1 MKERPQADPSCPNC
15 AALSDRL
22 DALEALV
29 KSLGA
34 EVTRLR
40 SRKAKTS
47 RTSSKPPSSDEPWDK
62 GASKRPPSGKKR
74 GGQPGHKGKNR
85 APASPSD
92 VDETHSIMPALCG
105 SCSAPLTG
113 NDPNPR
119 LHQTIDIPP
128 VTPKIIELQL
138 HQLRCTKCGE
148 STRADLPKGVHP
160 SAFGPNLSSLVVQ
173 LSGEYRMSRR
183 SIQRFVR
190 DIHGI
195 QISLGAISKL
205 EQRIS
210 RGLKIAHVEAMTS
223 VATSPTKHLDETT
236 WRQSS
241 KLKWVWTAVGEDAT
255 VFVIRDSRESSVTR
269 ELIGDKP
276 SGIVI
281 SDRYSGYSY
290 IEMEQRQVCLAHLLR
305 DFRRMAEGE
314 EAHRWIGKRLLGLLN
329 GAFRLWHIF
338 RDDEIDR
345 ITLARWSR
353 KLRVR
358 MLRLLDEGGRSTGY
372 ETPGMCRG
380 ILRTEPAM
388 WTFTE
393 RENVEPTNNIAERAI
408 RPVVL
413 LRKTS
418 LGTQSKRGSRFVER
432 MQTVS
437 TTLKKTGRSVHDFI
451 GEVAHAVLLGDPLP
465 KLLA

>member
-1 MKERPQADPSCPNC
+1 MKE
-15 AALSDRL
+15 LM
-22 DALEALV
+22 
-29 KSLGA
+29 SLKVIVEKQGV
-34 EVTRLR
+34 EITRL
-40 SRKAKTS
+40 KAQLQRTS
-47 RTSSKPPSSDEPWDK
+47 RTSSKPPSSDAPWDK
-62 GASKRPPSGKKR
+62 GASKRSPSGKKR

-85 APASPSD
+85 PPASPGD
-92 VDETHSIMPALCG
+92 VGETHSIKPTLCG
-105 SCSAPLTG
+105 SCTAPLTG

-119 LHQTIDIPP
+119 LHQTIDIRP
-128 VTPKIIELQL
+128 VTPQVIELQL
-138 HQLRCTKCGE
+138 HQLRCTKCGK

-353 KLRVR
+353 KLRFR

-388 WTFTE
+388 WTFIE

-418 LGTQSKRGSRFVER
+418 LGSQSDRGNRFVER

-437 TTLKKTGRSVHDFI
+437 ATLKKTGRSVHDFI

-465 KLLA
+465 KLLV